1 MLCYKKIKVALLFVF
16 LMGCEFQPLYG
27 TRGNAIITGEMKFIE
42 VRPISDRMGQTLRNH
57 LIQNFKPLNNLKNSR
72 YVLNIQLSE
81 NKQNLAIKK
90 SEIATRANL
99 IIIANYQIVS
109 KSSGELLSQ
118 GSSQMIT
125 SYYALDYLG
134 ASSSQKTISTVQE
147 QLANDGFALIR
158 NFFSVEGLNIFL
170 VKQRN
175 A

>member
-27 TRGNAIITGEMKFIE
+27 TRGNSIITGEMKFIE
-42 VRPISDRMGQTLRNH
+42 VSPISDRIGQTLRNH
-57 LIQNFKPLNNLKNSR
+57 LIQNFKPLDNLKNSK

-99 IIIANYQIVS
+99 IIIANYQIIS

-125 SYYALDYLG
+125 SYNILTHTFATLIAEKDARKRAVREISADIINKIIIFFRLNKN
-134 ASSSQKTISTVQE
+134 KTKD
-147 QLANDGFALIR
+147 L
-158 NFFSVEGLNIFL
+158 
-170 VKQRN
+170 K
-175 A
+175 